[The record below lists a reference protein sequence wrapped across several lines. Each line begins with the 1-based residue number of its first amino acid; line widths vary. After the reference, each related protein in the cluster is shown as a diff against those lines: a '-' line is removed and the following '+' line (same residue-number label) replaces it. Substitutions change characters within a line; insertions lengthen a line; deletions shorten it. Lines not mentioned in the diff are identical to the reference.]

1 MSTESIETTVA
12 RLDERFRGFQAA
24 FAQMADDQRR
34 MAESYEKLVESN
46 QRVALLEADLVAVK
60 IQFGKLADKL
70 DSIERAH
77 VASEQRRTEEALKTS
92 HHWMGELVRTGLTVA
107 ASVILY
113 HFGVHVL

>member
-46 QRVALLEADLVAVK
+46 QRVALLEADLVAIK
-60 IQFGKLADKL
+60 SQYSKLADKI
-70 DSIERAH
+70 DAIERAH
-77 VASEQRRTEEALKTS
+77 VTSEQRRTEEALKIS
-92 HHWMGELVRTGLTVA
+92 NHWIGELVRTALTVA
-107 ASVILY
+107 ASVTLY
-113 HFGVHVL
+113 HFGVHML